1 MWPALGAWFV
11 MLIVAVVNGA
21 VRDFTYGKRIGELAA
36 HQVSTLTGV
45 VMLGIVMW
53 AFVRLHSLASA
64 WQAGRLGL
72 LWMGMTVAFEF
83 LFFHYVGGRPWAE
96 LLANYNIMKGRV
108 WVVVLAWVAVAPY
121 LFFRIQ
127 AGV

>member
-1 MWPALGAWFV
+1 MWRTLGAWFV
-11 MLIVAVVNGA
+11 MLIVAVANGA

-53 AFVRLHSLASA
+53 VFVRLYPLSSA

-83 LFFHYVGGRPWAE
+83 LLTPSVHEATLVRTH
-96 LLANYNIMKGRV
+96 R
-108 WVVVLAWVAVAPY
+108 
-121 LFFRIQ
+121 Q
-127 AGV
+127 AGATTRSQYALSSQHTVL